1 MPKSFSHQDSRE
13 RICVACGIR
22 TAKKKSVNNSEELL
36 VRKYCKPN
44 FDTTLREQPTGLCSN
59 CRWYLFACKRGDNW
73 EDIGRPDPRIRWDQY
88 ELEHGRFNEREHSED
103 NCSICEL
110 AKWNPVGE
118 PDLNANKRYLM
129 RSKATVPPEKKKFKF
144 CPNCYQHTGPG
155 IPHPPCTPAA
165 AKKNLAEL
173 VSQLDT
179 TGQQQVVSSSLKLLA
194 SSSNTE
200 PGSEMRLTQL
210 RGGNRLSVTL
220 GKSKATKTTSL
231 TSGFMASLQKK
242 LNCSGRKIMMTL
254 REFKKE
260 GIKFEAGIREE
271 LEMLSHSLDA
281 FYKVEKLE
289 FVGKN
294 ENKENVPMDLDLVY
308 LEDTEAFI
316 THVIGERGLDA
327 ERVIVRVGLDGGG
340 GSFKVTASIFET
352 TFQEVEETTF
362 QEVEESEGDKLTG
375 ANKLLVFGMS
385 EGLEENYY
393 NVRIVVE
400 KLRLNEIECCFA
412 SDLKLINCLLGIS
425 SHSGKYA
432 CPYCEAPMSLELGAL
447 RTYGRLEEWYTKLQ
461 EDAARSRNP
470 ETFVKRN
477 QKHYMNV
484 VHPSLLKGDPE
495 TTILSDVPLPELH
508 LLMGV
513 VNWAVELLYKL
524 VPKEELLQRMR
535 SKSISVHGYHG
546 GGLDGGN
553 SSQFLKN
560 LDFLFEPL
568 PDNLQP
574 IHTMLTKFRQVVSS
588 CFSMELAITFR
599 EDIDAFNESVHGL
612 VDYSNQTLQIKLQP
626 TWKIHILVTHL
637 KPFLEEKMT
646 GLGVFCEQ
654 TSEASHAVMKPT
666 LQRFKRRSD
675 HRLHGPKLLRAC
687 TDFSSKNM

>member
-1 MPKSFSHQDSRE
+1 MQYCHIFPCLSVCLHQFCQLQATHTTGKMPKSFSHQDSRE

-220 GKSKATKTTSL
+220 GKSKATKTTYL

-260 GIKFEAGIREE
+260 GIKFEAGIR
-271 LEMLSHSLDA
+271 
-281 FYKVEKLE
+281 
-289 FVGKN
+289 
-294 ENKENVPMDLDLVY
+294 
-308 LEDTEAFI
+308 
-316 THVIGERGLDA
+316 
-327 ERVIVRVGLDGGG
+327 
-340 GSFKVTASIFET
+340 
-352 TFQEVEETTF
+352 
-362 QEVEESEGDKLTG
+362 
-375 ANKLLVFGMS
+375 
-385 EGLEENYY
+385 
-393 NVRIVVE
+393 
-400 KLRLNEIECCFA
+400 
-412 SDLKLINCLLGIS
+412 
-425 SHSGKYA
+425 
-432 CPYCEAPMSLELGAL
+432 
-447 RTYGRLEEWYTKLQ
+447 
-461 EDAARSRNP
+461 
-470 ETFVKRN
+470 
-477 QKHYMNV
+477 
-484 VHPSLLKGDPE
+484 DPE